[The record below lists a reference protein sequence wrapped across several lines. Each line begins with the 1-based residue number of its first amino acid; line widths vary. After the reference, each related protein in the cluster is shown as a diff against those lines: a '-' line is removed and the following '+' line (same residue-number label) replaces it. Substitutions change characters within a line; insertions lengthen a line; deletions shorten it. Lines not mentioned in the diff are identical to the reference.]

1 MKKTTDNRYCYHIS
15 SRNSVGKSA
24 KKNATQVS
32 GREHA
37 KPRSLSDAS
46 VTSGSHVTLIVTL
59 ASFTTD
65 SLVVTFITIVTVRF
79 SNVNRDLV
87 FYFFEDGLI

>member
-15 SRNSVGKSA
+15 CRNSVGKNA

-32 GREHA
+32 GRERA
-37 KPRSLSDAS
+37 SVTCEAASRSLSDAS

-59 ASFTTD
+59 AFFPTCITT
-65 SLVVTFITIVTVRF
+65 VTVRF
-79 SNVNRDLV
+79 SKVNRDLV
-87 FYFFEDGLI
+87 FYFITDGPI